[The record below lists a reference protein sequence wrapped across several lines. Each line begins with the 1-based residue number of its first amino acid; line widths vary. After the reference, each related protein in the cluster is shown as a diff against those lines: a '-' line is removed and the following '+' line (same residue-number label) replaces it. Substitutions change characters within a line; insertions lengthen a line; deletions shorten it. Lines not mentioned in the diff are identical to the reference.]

1 MNQIK
6 ELFVKAKAWAKKTYD
21 VDSPMN
27 KFDWI
32 LIGIATGVVL
42 TIIKSA
48 IVSCGVLGILIHHAY
63 KRS

>member
-1 MNQIK
+1 
-6 ELFVKAKAWAKKTYD
+6 
-21 VDSPMN
+21 MN